1 MQNLQNLVATFHEK
15 FGHPC
20 FSDVNFDTLR
30 SKAVAEL
37 RLSLLKEEIDEGV
50 TAEAILDDDDE
61 DEGAKV
67 KAFIEIFDALLD
79 VAVITI
85 GTACAYGLKLDSSDA
100 KAEMIFF
107 LENTGGTIFSPL
119 QEQFHLLQD
128 NLNTLWSY
136 PNTKSYLAS
145 AVLRN
150 LQDILDI
157 CISTAHLL
165 NLPFEEGFVEV
176 MASNMSKLG
185 EDGNPIYREDGKIL
199 KGPNYFKPD
208 LGKIVDAHIDKLS

>member
-37 RLSLLKEEIDEGV
+37 RLSLLKEEIEEGV

-61 DEGAKV
+61 DEDAKV

-79 VAVITI
+79 VAVITL
-85 GTACAYGLKLDSSDA
+85 GTACVYGLKLDSTEAS
-100 KAEMIFF
+100 EETLSF
-107 LENTGGTIFSPL
+107 LDNTGGNIFSPL

-128 NLNTLWSY
+128 NLDALWSY

-150 LQDILDI
+150 LQDMLDM
-157 CISTAHLL
+157 CVATAHLL

-208 LGKIVDAHIDKLS
+208 LGKIVNAHIDKLS

>member
-15 FGHPC
+15 FSHPC

-30 SKAVAEL
+30 HKGVSEL

-50 TAEAILDDDDE
+50 VAENILNDDE
-61 DEGAKV
+61 QDESAKED
-67 KAFIEIFDALLD
+67 ACIEIFDALLD
-79 VAVITI
+79 VAVITL
-85 GTACAYGLKLDSSDA
+85 GTACVYGLKLDSSEA

-107 LENTGGTIFSPL
+107 LENVGGNIFSPL
-119 QEQFHLLQD
+119 QEQFHFLQD

-150 LQDILDI
+150 LQDMLDM
-157 CISTAHLL
+157 CVATAHLL

>member
-1 MQNLQNLVATFHEK
+1 MQNLQNLVAAFHEK

-30 SKAVAEL
+30 SKAVTEL

-50 TAEAILDDDDE
+50 AAEAVLDDDDE
-61 DEGAKV
+61 DEDAKV
-67 KAFIEIFDALLD
+67 KASIDAFDALLD
-79 VAVITI
+79 VAVITL
-85 GTACAYGLKLDSSDA
+85 GTACVYGLRLDS
-100 KAEMIFF
+100 AEASEETLHF
-107 LENTGGTIFSPL
+107 LEDTGGTIFSPL

-128 NLNTLWSY
+128 NLNSLWSY

-150 LQDILDI
+150 LQDLLNI
-157 CISTAHLL
+157 CIGTAHLL
-165 NLPFEEGFVEV
+165 GLPFEEGFVEV

-199 KGPNYFKPD
+199 KGPNYFKPN
-208 LGKIVDAHIDKLS
+208 LGKIIDAHIDKLA

>member
-37 RLSLLKEEIDEGV
+37 RLSLLKEEIEEGV

-61 DEGAKV
+61 DEDAKV

-79 VAVITI
+79 VAVITL
-85 GTACAYGLKLDSSDA
+85 GTACVYGLKLDSTEAS
-100 KAEMIFF
+100 EETLSF
-107 LENTGGTIFSPL
+107 LDNTGGNIFSPL

-128 NLNTLWSY
+128 NLDALWSY

-150 LQDILDI
+150 LQDMLDM
-157 CISTAHLL
+157 CVATAHLL

-176 MASNMSKLG
+176 VASNMSKLG

-208 LGKIVDAHIDKLS
+208 LGKIVNAHIDKLS